1 MKNQP
6 KSFSVKKILILV
18 TILALPGFCYYLLQ
32 EKGENRYKSLPFYGD
47 KQLSGTHHSRRG
59 KEIPDTLYHA
69 VRPFTMLNS
78 NKDAVTFGPD
88 SGIAVVSFFYTGNE
102 LLEQP
107 INEAMRQIA
116 ERFQKNAMVKL
127 YSITVN
133 PEVDNI
139 EKLKSYT
146 SKKFD
151 RYNHWNF
158 LVGDNKDMVANIARK
173 QFLLDVVYD
182 PSANTTP
189 FSHSASIVLLDSH
202 RRIRGYYDALIKQD
216 VDKLIDEITLL
227 LTEEFRNISV
237 NKNE

>member
-47 KQLSGTHHSRRG
+47 KQLSGTYHTKRG
-59 KEIPDTLYHA
+59 KKIPDTTYHS

-78 NKDAVTFGPD
+78 DHDTITFKPD
-88 SGIAVVSFFYTGNE
+88 SGVALVSFFYLDNK
-102 LLEQP
+102 LLEGP
-107 INEAMRQIA
+107 INQSMHRVA
-116 ERFQKNAMVKL
+116 ERFQKNGMVKL

-133 PEVDNI
+133 PKADAARLLDNYK
-139 EKLKSYT
+139 E
-146 SKKFD
+146 KKFGK
-151 RYNHWNF
+151 YAYWNF
-158 LVGDNKDMVANIARK
+158 LIGDTRENIASIA
-173 QFLLDVVYD
+173 QHDFLLDVLYD
-182 PSANTTP
+182 PKDTTS
-189 FSHSASIVLLDSH
+189 FSHSSSIVLLDSH
-202 RRIRGYYDALIKQD
+202 RRIRGYYDALMKDD
-216 VDKLIDEITLL
+216 VDKVIDEVKLL